1 MIRLGGLRDDYVSG
15 QSLVA
20 CQIVC
25 TVMDLFGL
33 SPYVFASGPRQKICS
48 YVFER
53 VIFFVDFDLVYIAG
67 LSIAAELLPA
77 TQASA
82 VYLVMTKEMK
92 LRNCE
97 MRDALPGARAAS

>member
-1 MIRLGGLRDDYVSG
+1 MCLGSLWLLVRLYVQLWICLDG
-15 QSLVA
+15 VHMCLPQGRGKR
-20 CQIVC
+20 
-25 TVMDLFGL
+25 F
-33 SPYVFASGPRQKICS
+33 CS

-82 VYLVMTKEMK
+82 VYLVMTKEVK

>member
-1 MIRLGGLRDDYVSG
+1 MPQGRGKR
-15 QSLVA
+15 
-20 CQIVC
+20 
-25 TVMDLFGL
+25 F
-33 SPYVFASGPRQKICS
+33 CS

-53 VIFFVDFDLVYIAG
+53 VIFVADFDLVYIAG
-67 LSIAAELLPA
+67 FSIAAELLPA

>member
-33 SPYVFASGPRQKICS
+33 SPYVFASGPRQKIL
-48 YVFER
+48 FLRFREGH
-53 VIFFVDFDLVYIAG
+53 IFVDFDLVYIAG

-82 VYLVMTKEMK
+82 VYLVMTKEVK

>member
-1 MIRLGGLRDDYVSG
+1 M
-15 QSLVA
+15 
-20 CQIVC
+20 
-25 TVMDLFGL
+25 
-33 SPYVFASGPRQKICS
+33 
-48 YVFER
+48 
-53 VIFFVDFDLVYIAG
+53 DFDLVYIAG
-67 LSIAAELLPA
+67 FSIAAELLPA

>member
-1 MIRLGGLRDDYVSG
+1 MCSYGSVWSESIKICPGAR
-15 QSLVA
+15 A
-20 CQIVC
+20 K
-25 TVMDLFGL
+25 
-33 SPYVFASGPRQKICS
+33 VFCS

-67 LSIAAELLPA
+67 FSIAAELLPA

-82 VYLVMTKEMK
+82 VYLVMTKEVK